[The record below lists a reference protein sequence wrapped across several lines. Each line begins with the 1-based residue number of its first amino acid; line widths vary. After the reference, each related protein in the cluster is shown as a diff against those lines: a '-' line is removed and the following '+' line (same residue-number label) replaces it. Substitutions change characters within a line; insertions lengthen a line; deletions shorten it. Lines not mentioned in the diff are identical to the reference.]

1 MRFMHAADLH
11 IGLRVT
17 RFGAETNGRLQEARI
32 ESLDRM
38 LRIARTKSLDFLLLA
53 GDLFDDNHIDTVTA
67 RRTLELL
74 ESVHVPVYL
83 IPGNHDPLTADS
95 VYTRPPWSLIAASSN
110 VVVLRGTEAVAVPG
124 GVVYPCPLTAKNS
137 LDDPTRTIPPRAA
150 GDSAIRIGLAHGSL
164 NDRPN
169 LPPDDHLIDRHTVDA
184 KGLDYLALGHWH
196 SPSRHADRAGVVRTV
211 YPGVHEPMRFR
222 DAPEF
227 AIGWSAYSSAS
238 PGDNFGDDGRGR
250 ALIVEIDRAGAAPLV
265 EEIDTTQ
272 FEWRDETFTLRDEAD
287 LSRLINELA
296 HREQRDRQLLRLH
309 LVGTLPA
316 SARLRLDELDQT
328 LSGGQ
333 GGVLTQYRWFDLDV
347 SRLLSEPSEDEL
359 RNLAGDGIVR
369 QVHDRLKAE
378 TASADVR
385 LAEVAR
391 QSLLLL
397 YRFTHEVQ
405 R

>member
-1 MRFMHAADLH
+1 MRFLHAADLH

-17 RFGAETNGRLQEARI
+17 RFGAETNGRVQEARI
-32 ESLDRM
+32 ASLDRM
-38 LRIARTKSLDFLLLA
+38 IRIAQTKSLDFLLIA
-53 GDLFDDNHIDTVTA
+53 GDLFDDNHIDGATA

-74 ESVHVPVYL
+74 ESVRLPVYI

-95 VYTRPPWSLIAASSN
+95 VYERPPWSRIGPSSN
-110 VVVLRGTEAVAVPG
+110 IIVLRDTNSVAIPG
-124 GVVYPCPLTAKNS
+124 GMLYPCPLTAKNS
-137 LDDPTRTIPPRAA
+137 LDDPTRTILARSP

-169 LPPDDHLIDRHTVDA
+169 LPPDDHLIDRHTADM

-196 SPSRHADRAGVVRTV
+196 SPSRHADRAGVIRTV

-227 AIGWSAYSSAS
+227 GIGWSAYSSAS
-238 PGDNFGDDGRGR
+238 AADNFGDDGRGR
-250 ALIVEIDRAGAAPLV
+250 ALIVEIEHVGAPPV
-265 EEIDTTQ
+265 IEEIDTTT

-287 LSRLINELA
+287 LSTLINDLA

-316 SARLRLDELDQT
+316 SARMRLDELDQT

-333 GGVLTQYRWFDLDV
+333 GGVLAQYRWFDLDA
-347 SRLLSEPSEDEL
+347 SRLHAEPSDTEL
-359 RNLAGDGIVR
+359 RDFAGDGIVR
-369 QVHDRLKAE
+369 LVYDRLKTE
-378 TASADVR
+378 TENAD
-385 LAEVAR
+385 AR
-391 QSLLLL
+391 TCEIAKQSLLLL
-397 YRFTHEVQ
+397 YRFAHEVQ
-405 R
+405 Q